1 MEYINTL
8 NATRSED
15 DGLLEHIKTF
25 KEVNEEVKK
34 SNEIIAAAPTINL
47 EKLIKTLEKFEDL
60 RPRFESLKDCI
71 NLSEEQFFI
80 SYKRHFL
87 EMSLDQ
93 LLDLNELRHI
103 TRVMKIRANELVK
116 VLEPA
121 SQFQIQDDSRDLGNE
136 FHDLFKKIY
145 LDISSQPNK
154 DDISIVLTEL
164 GRLEFHYKIAIE
176 RCKFQ
181 AQLQQVMLAMT
192 YLMRPGLGATLD
204 QQPQGAQS
212 IFQRFLPF

>member
-71 NLSEEQFFI
+71 NLSEE
-80 SYKRHFL
+80 
-87 EMSLDQ
+87 
-93 LLDLNELRHI
+93 
-103 TRVMKIRANELVK
+103 
-116 VLEPA
+116 
-121 SQFQIQDDSRDLGNE
+121 
-136 FHDLFKKIY
+136 
-145 LDISSQPNK
+145 
-154 DDISIVLTEL
+154 
-164 GRLEFHYKIAIE
+164 
-176 RCKFQ
+176 
-181 AQLQQVMLAMT
+181 
-192 YLMRPGLGATLD
+192 
-204 QQPQGAQS
+204 
-212 IFQRFLPF
+212 